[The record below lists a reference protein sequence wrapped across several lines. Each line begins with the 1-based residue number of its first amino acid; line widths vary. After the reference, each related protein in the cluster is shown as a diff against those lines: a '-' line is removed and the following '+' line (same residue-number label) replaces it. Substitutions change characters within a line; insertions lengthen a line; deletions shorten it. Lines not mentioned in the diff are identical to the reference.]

1 MAAKNKH
8 LRSRARIG
16 RRFALFPLTGY
27 PTSRLPAWEKTEARV
42 LAAPAMGAEFVQY
55 LLKVEPGGGTRQK
68 PDSQVETFFYLLSGE
83 ASLSVAGAKPWKLAT
98 GAFALLP
105 PNVSFELQ
113 MQKTGEILALRK
125 IYEPADEIPMFS
137 PLIGN
142 ESAVPALPWMNN
154 KHSRLQTL
162 IPDDLQYDLA
172 MNIFSFDP
180 GHGLP
185 YVETHVMEHGLYF
198 LQGKGD
204 YFLED
209 TWMKAQAGD
218 FIWMGPYCPQCFI
231 ADKPVP
237 AKYIYY
243 KNVNREIPL

>member
-1 MAAKNKH
+1 
-8 LRSRARIG
+8 
-16 RRFALFPLTGY
+16 
-27 PTSRLPAWEKTEARV
+27 
-42 LAAPAMGAEFVQY
+42 
-55 LLKVEPGGGTRQK
+55 
-68 PDSQVETFFYLLSGE
+68 
-83 ASLSVAGAKPWKLAT
+83 
-98 GAFALLP
+98 
-105 PNVSFELQ
+105 
-113 MQKTGEILALRK
+113 
-125 IYEPADEIPMFS
+125 MFK

-142 ESAVPALPWMNN
+142 QSAVPALPWMNN

-162 IPDDLQYDLA
+162 IPDELQYDMA
-172 MNIFSFDP
+172 MNIFAFDP

-209 TWMKAQAGD
+209 TWMKAQTGD

>member
-1 MAAKNKH
+1 MASKNKH

-16 RRFALFPLTGY
+16 RRFALFPLSGY

-42 LAAPAMGAEFVQY
+42 LASPAMGAEFVQY
-55 LLKVEPGGGTRQK
+55 LLKVEAGGGAHQN
-68 PDSQVETFFYLLSGE
+68 PDRETETFLYLLSGE
-83 ASLSVAGAKPWKLAT
+83 ASLAVGTAQPWKLTA
-98 GAFALLP
+98 GGFALLP
-105 PNVSFELQ
+105 PGLAFDLQ
-113 MQKTGEILALRK
+113 MQKPGEILSLRK
-125 IYEPADEIPMFS
+125 IYEPAYGIDMFK

-142 ESAVPALPWMNN
+142 QSAVPALPWMNN

-162 IPDDLQYDLA
+162 IPDELQYDLA
-172 MNIFSFDP
+172 MNIFAFDP

-209 TWMKAQAGD
+209 SWLKAQTND